1 MVNSNPEE
9 YVLDKMCRL
18 GLLLQTAA
26 FGHPGLSSGLR
37 NDANYL
43 IFFPKAL
50 PHVSLIDFLFQVV
63 NEKKAKEYLK
73 RILIFLLAFPQNDT
87 G

>member
-9 YVLDKMCRL
+9 YVLDKMCCL

-63 NEKKAKEYLK
+63 NEKKSKGILK
-73 RILIFLLAFPQNDT
+73 KDIHFLACFPPK
-87 G
+87 